1 MAKSLKDIL
10 AGVRS
15 SKIVKAE
22 LGTNPGVDY
31 KPKSKDE
38 ADFAASHSIEKHA
51 DRAGNDEGVFTAKT
65 KYSLA
70 DKKENRHGHK
80 KGQDEKVNEAV
91 EKEDTKCNM
100 SEAGTMCEV
109 HGMNSCKK
117 AKTLTEKDEDNP
129 PFPGPY
135 DKKEDQKA
143 KDKNVAKNAA
153 RKAMKKMNED
163 GEPPMPPSR
172 PKNDSSAPL
181 PPPRPKQ
188 TEDKPVPAGSS
199 SNGKRASTPGSKT
212 GMRTFEE
219 VEQVDEVLT
228 KKDSAGKWIKDFVK
242 SDNPK
247 FDGKS
252 KKDRTK
258 QALAAYYS
266 KQRDEA
272 VEPLL
277 GSADED
283 ELDGKKK
290 D

>member
-1 MAKSLKDIL
+1 
-10 AGVRS
+10 
-15 SKIVKAE
+15 
-22 LGTNPGVDY
+22 
-31 KPKSKDE
+31 
-38 ADFAASHSIEKHA
+38 
-51 DRAGNDEGVFTAKT
+51 
-65 KYSLA
+65 
-70 DKKENRHGHK
+70 
-80 KGQDEKVNEAV
+80 
-91 EKEDTKCNM
+91 M
-100 SEAGTMCEV
+100 SEEGTMCEM

-117 AKTLTEKDEDNP
+117 AKTLTEKDEDKP

-181 PPPRPKQ
+181 PPSRPKQ
-188 TEDKPVPAGSS
+188 DENKPAPAGSS
-199 SNGKRASTPGSKT
+199 SNGKKASTPGSKT
-212 GMRTFEE
+212 GMRTFEA
-219 VEQVDEVLT
+219 VEPKT
-228 KKDSAGKWIKDFVK
+228 KK
-242 SDNPK
+242 
-247 FDGKS
+247 
-252 KKDRTK
+252 
-258 QALAAYYS
+258 ALAAYYS

>member
-51 DRAGNDEGVFTAKT
+51 DRVGNDEGVFTAKT

-80 KGQDEKVNEAV
+80 KGQDENVN
-91 EKEDTKCNM
+91 EDTKCNM
-100 SEAGTMCEV
+100 SEEGTMCEM

-117 AKTLTEKDEDNP
+117 AKTLTEKDEDKP

-181 PPPRPKQ
+181 PPSRPKQ
-188 TEDKPVPAGSS
+188 DENKPAPAGSS
-199 SNGKRASTPGSKT
+199 SNGKKASTPGSKT
-212 GMRTFEE
+212 GMRTFEA
-219 VEQVDEVLT
+219 VKPKT
-228 KKDSAGKWIKDFVK
+228 KK
-242 SDNPK
+242 
-247 FDGKS
+247 
-252 KKDRTK
+252 
-258 QALAAYYS
+258 ALAAYYS

>member
-70 DKKENRHGHK
+70 DKKEKRHGHK
-80 KGQDEKVNEAV
+80 KGQDEVVNEAI

-100 SEAGTMCEV
+100 SEEGTMCEV

-117 AKTLTEKDEDNP
+117 AKPLT
-129 PFPGPY
+129 
-135 DKKEDQKA
+135 
-143 KDKNVAKNAA
+143 
-153 RKAMKKMNED
+153 ED

-228 KKDSAGKWIKDFVK
+228 KKDPAGKWIKDFVK
-242 SDNPK
+242 SDNSK